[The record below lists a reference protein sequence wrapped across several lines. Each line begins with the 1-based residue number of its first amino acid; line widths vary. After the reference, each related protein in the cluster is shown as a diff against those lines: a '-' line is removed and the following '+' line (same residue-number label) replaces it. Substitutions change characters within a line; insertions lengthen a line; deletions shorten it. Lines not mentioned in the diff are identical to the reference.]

1 MSRSRFNPYGT
12 VWSRLIDSIDFEGV
26 QFAFYIWQR
35 GQGGGG
41 GGGVTII
48 EDLVVSYT
56 SQVDI
61 AVSIYL

>member
-35 GQGGGG
+35 GRGG
-41 GGGVTII
+41 GGGVHII